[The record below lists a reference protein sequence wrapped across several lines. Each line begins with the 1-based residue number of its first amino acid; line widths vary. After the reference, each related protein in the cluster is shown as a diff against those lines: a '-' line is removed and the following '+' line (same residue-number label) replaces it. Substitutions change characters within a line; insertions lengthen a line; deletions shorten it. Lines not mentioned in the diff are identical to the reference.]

1 MIDKN
6 QLPYLLNL
14 IDDDTDIVRTSIL
27 DELTKYGLSLE
38 IDIKEYYSILS
49 ENSRL
54 LIKPLL
60 ENNRRE
66 WFLSNWSKWEH
77 ESDDYNRLETAVN
90 MISIYQLGMDRRS
103 SLHYML
109 DKLAGEFLS
118 SKHLNDECDLA
129 YFLFEEKGL
138 KGDKE
143 DYYSPLNSN
152 PVYAIEKKKGLPITL
167 CIIYMLVGNRLGF
180 KIEACNF
187 PGHFMSKIRIDDET
201 VLVDCFNEGRMLFEN
216 NIRKLAKDSAD
227 AVMDIVNMKTSTVSI
242 INRVINNLINAY
254 ENQNDKIN
262 AEFFRSILELNLPEE

>member
-14 IDDDTDIVRTSIL
+14 IDDDTDIVRIRVL

-38 IDIKEYYSILS
+38 IDIKECYSILS

-90 MISIYQLGMDRRS
+90 MISIYQLGLDRRS
-103 SLHYML
+103 SLRYLL
-109 DKLAGEFLS
+109 DKLTGEFLS

-180 KIEACNF
+180 KIEGCNF

-201 VLVDCFNEGRMLFEN
+201 VLVDCFNEGRMMFEN
-216 NIRKLAKDSAD
+216 NIRKLAKDSAY

-254 ENQNDKIN
+254 ENQNDKTN
-262 AEFFRSILELNLPEE
+262 AEFFRSILESNLPEK